1 MPAPDNLLDNL
12 TVVLFQPK
20 FAENVGSTAR
30 ACANFGCPNLTLV
43 QPQAWDPGRAEP
55 LATGQGKVV
64 LNAIQLAPD
73 LCSALADQHT
83 VYGTTARTGG
93 WRKAIRTPEQVAG
106 EVAEQLGNQQQV
118 AVVFGPEDRGLCN
131 AEIDICGQLLTI
143 PTAPTATSL
152 NLSQAVLLVVY
163 EWFKA
168 CSGKHYT
175 PGTDHQS
182 RLCTHAETET
192 LLANIRHALLRLD
205 VFKDDNSTYWMLPV
219 RRFFQRFTLRRH
231 EFNLLMGICRQVNW
245 LAGRAEKNTRR
256 EDHDTE

>member
-1 MPAPDNLLDNL
+1 MPSTDNLLDNL

-30 ACANFGCPNLTLV
+30 ACANFSCPNLTLV

-55 LATGQGKVV
+55 LATGQGKTV
-64 LNAIQLAPD
+64 LNTLTLAPD
-73 LCSALADQHT
+73 LPTALAEQHT

-106 EVAEQLGNQQQV
+106 EVAEQLGNAEHV

-131 AEIDICGQLLTI
+131 AEIDICGQLLTV
-143 PTAPTATSL
+143 PTAAGATSL

-168 CSGKHYT
+168 CSG
-175 PGTDHQS
+175 
-182 RLCTHAETET
+182 
-192 LLANIRHALLRLD
+192 
-205 VFKDDNSTYWMLPV
+205 
-219 RRFFQRFTLRRH
+219 
-231 EFNLLMGICRQVNW
+231 
-245 LAGRAEKNTRR
+245 
-256 EDHDTE
+256 